1 MLLINI
7 LPQVQ
12 SVYSWEG
19 KLNVDAELLLIV
31 KSSSS
36 ASRLQA
42 LREAVKAVHP
52 YELPE
57 IIHLPVTAGLDG
69 YVEWVNAGSGGRP

>member
-1 MLLINI
+1 VLLINI

>member
-1 MLLINI
+1 M
-7 LPQVQ
+7 PQVQ

-36 ASRLQA
+36 VSRLQA